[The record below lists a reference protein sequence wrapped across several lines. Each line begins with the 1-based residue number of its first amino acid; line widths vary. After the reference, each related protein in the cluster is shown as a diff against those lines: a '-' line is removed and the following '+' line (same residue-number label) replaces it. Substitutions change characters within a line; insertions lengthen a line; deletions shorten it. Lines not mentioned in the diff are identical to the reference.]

1 MKKLNWW
8 QRLQCKV
15 FCPNFEQN
23 NPLNELLDIVTAQRD
38 KALRTLASADREI
51 ERLNLMVQM
60 MDESTEVAELK
71 KERDMYKNIIE
82 QLGNMA
88 PLAQG

>member
-1 MKKLNWW
+1 MNPINPSNELAKKLD
-8 QRLQCKV
+8 L
-15 FCPNFEQN
+15 
-23 NPLNELLDIVTAQRD
+23 VTAQRD